1 MSQSPNDE
9 QAESTGEWLQARNE
23 LSEMIKRG
31 RSFSGKERNCCF
43 LNTGQQRFATIS
55 AVSGLDFPDDG
66 RAVASVD
73 WDQDGDLDLWIS
85 NRNAP
90 RIRLMRNNAQTEN
103 HFLALRLVGN
113 GTTTNR
119 DAIGARVE
127 VVMKPSSSER
137 LIQTL
142 RAGEGFLSQSS
153 KWLHFGLGDQAEI
166 EKVVVHWPGG
176 EKEEFTGVQVDQR
189 VLLRQSSSRPEKIAP
204 RNDQLAL
211 KPSIVLPQ
219 QLSRKTRVS
228 LSTLLPMP
236 SLTYQTADGSQH
248 KIGFDSGKPLLV
260 NLWASW
266 CTPCVKELRE
276 FSAHES
282 TLRSAGIDVL
292 ALSVD
297 GLGDDKTSPQA
308 ATALLQKMNF
318 PFSHGQANGELLDT
332 LQRVHDDLVVL
343 WKPLP
348 IPTSF
353 LIDAQGRLAVIYKGP
368 VSIEQL
374 LQDAKHESG
383 GYVERLQNSACIP
396 GQAIDNH
403 RVKDIALQ
411 SEMRT
416 RYRVAAQHRAS
427 GRLEEAITGYVAMLD
442 RDPQSAIASG
452 QLGSLALT
460 QGKMKQAAEYCQQS
474 LNIDPESAQ
483 VHNTMGLALAGLKK
497 PKQAQHHYERAIE
510 IQPLHTVA
518 HNNLGSLFASQGKF
532 PLAEK
537 NFRKALEIDPKSAE
551 AHTNLGSIHLVRK
564 EFDEAAS
571 HYKSAIRIDPE
582 YVEAL
587 NNLGGIYA
595 NEGHLEQAIACY
607 RRALTINPNYQ
618 QARENLQRVLSRQ
631 RKSPP
636 E

>member
-1 MSQSPNDE
+1 M
-9 QAESTGEWLQARNE
+9 
-23 LSEMIKRG
+23 
-31 RSFSGKERNCCF
+31 
-43 LNTGQQRFATIS
+43 S

-66 RAVASVD
+66 RAVAAVD

-90 RIRLMRNNAQTEN
+90 RIRLMRNDIQTEN
-103 HFLALRLVGN
+103 HSIALRLVGN

-119 DAIGARVE
+119 DGIGARVE
-127 VVMKPSSSER
+127 VFMDSGGSDR

-153 KWLHFGLGDQAEI
+153 KWLHFGLANQGEI

-176 EKEEFTGVQVDQR
+176 DSEEFTTIQVDQR
-189 VLLRQSSSRPEKIAP
+189 YLLRQSTSRPEKLPP
-204 RNDQLAL
+204 RIGQLVL
-211 KPSIVLPQ
+211 RPSVVLPHQ
-219 QLSRKTRVS
+219 SSRKSRVS

-236 SLTYQTADGSQH
+236 SLIYQDSDRAQH
-248 KIGFDSGKPLLV
+248 KVGFETGKPLLV

-266 CTPCVKELRE
+266 CTPCIKELRE
-276 FSAHES
+276 FTSHES

-292 ALSVD
+292 TLSVD
-297 GLGDDKTSPQA
+297 GLGSDKTSPQA
-308 ATALLQKMNF
+308 AEKLLQQMNF
-318 PFSHGQANGELLDT
+318 PFSSGQANAELLDT
-332 LQRVHDDLVVL
+332 LQRLHDDLVVL
-343 WKPLP
+343 WRPLP

-374 LQDAKHESG
+374 LRDASHESG
-383 GYVERLQNSACIP
+383 GYVERLENSACLP
-396 GQAIDNH
+396 GKAIDNH
-403 RVKDIALQ
+403 RVKEIALQ

-416 RYRVAAQHRAS
+416 RYRVAAQQRAS
-427 GRLEEAITGYVAMLD
+427 GRLEDAFKGYLAMLD
-442 RDPQSAIASG
+442 LDPQSAIASG

-460 QGKMKQAAEYCQQS
+460 QGKLKQAAEFCRQS
-474 LNIDPESAQ
+474 LSLDPESAQ

-510 IQPLHTVA
+510 IQPFHSVA

-532 PLAEK
+532 SLAEK

-551 AHTNLGSIHLVRK
+551 AHSNLGSIHLVRNELDK
-564 EFDEAAS
+564 AIQ
-571 HYKSAIRIDPE
+571 HYKAAIGFDPQ

-587 NNLGGIYA
+587 NNLGGIYT
-595 NEGHLEQAIACY
+595 NQGHLKQAIACY
-607 RRALTINPNYQ
+607 RRALTINPKYQ
-618 QARENLQRVLSRQ
+618 QARDNLQRVLTRQ
-631 RKSPP
+631 QRTPP